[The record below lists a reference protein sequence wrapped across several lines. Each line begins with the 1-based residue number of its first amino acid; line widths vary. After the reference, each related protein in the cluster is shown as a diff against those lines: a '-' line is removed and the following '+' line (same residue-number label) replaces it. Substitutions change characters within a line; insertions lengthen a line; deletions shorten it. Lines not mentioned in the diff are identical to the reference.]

1 MMVSTD
7 SVHAQLA
14 VRFAIRTAGSSV
26 FTFNDATSVRHNPP
40 EGFKIE
46 QSGAIEPSVLA
57 GLIFRISGIREYK
70 SALSNA
76 LRVDEIAHLQG

>member
-1 MMVSTD
+1 MSTD
-7 SVHAQLA
+7 NAHAQLA

-26 FTFNDATSVRHNPP
+26 FTLKAATSVRHNSP

-46 QSGAIEPSVLA
+46 RSGAIEPSVLA
-57 GLIFRISGIREYK
+57 GLIFTISGIREYK

-76 LRVDEIAHLQG
+76 LRVDGIAHMQG